1 MNMCDVNFSIENSL
15 RPNSNEVI
23 IGVDEVG
30 RGPWAGPVTAC
41 AVILDPEN
49 IPPGLND
56 SKKLNVKQRAMLF
69 EEIMNSS
76 LVSCVH
82 VDVGEIDKINILQA
96 TFRAMERSIS
106 KLPIPDHILI
116 DGNKLPPNLPSPAT
130 AIIKG
135 DSKSASIAAAS
146 IIAKV
151 TRDKLMSDLSVEYP
165 GYGWEKNAGYGTK
178 MHQSGLLNN
187 GVTPH
192 HRRSFKPIHNMLYSA
207 SPRK

>member
-1 MNMCDVNFSIENSL
+1 MSDVTYNIEASFRL
-15 RPNSNEVI
+15 KGNEVI

-41 AVILDPEN
+41 AVILDPDN
-49 IPPGLND
+49 IPHGLND
-56 SKKLNVKQRAMLF
+56 SKKLNVARRNELF
-69 EEIMNSS
+69 LKIMESS

-82 VDVGEIDKINILQA
+82 ADVEEIDKINILQA
-96 TFRAMERSIS
+96 TFRAMERSII

-135 DSKSASIAAAS
+135 DTKSASIAAAS

-151 TRDKLMSDLSVEYP
+151 TRDQLMADLSLEYP

-178 MHQSGLLNN
+178 MHQLGLLNN

>member
-1 MNMCDVNFSIENSL
+1 MSDVTYNIEASFRL
-15 RPNSNEVI
+15 KGNEVI

-41 AVILDPEN
+41 AVILNPDN
-49 IPPGLND
+49 IPHGLND
-56 SKKLNVKQRAMLF
+56 SKKLNVVRRNELF
-69 EEIMNSS
+69 LKIMESS

-82 VDVGEIDKINILQA
+82 VDVEEIDKINILQA
-96 TFRAMERSIS
+96 TFRAMERSIL

-135 DSKSASIAAAS
+135 DTKSASIAAAS

-151 TRDKLMSDLSVEYP
+151 TRDQLMADLSLEYP

-178 MHQSGLLNN
+178 MHQLGLLNN

-207 SPRK
+207 SPCK

>member
-1 MNMCDVNFSIENSL
+1 MSDVTYNIEASFRL
-15 RPNSNEVI
+15 KGNEVI

-41 AVILDPEN
+41 AVILNPDN
-49 IPPGLND
+49 IPHGLND
-56 SKKLNVKQRAMLF
+56 SKKLNVVRRNELF
-69 EEIMNSS
+69 LKIMESS

-82 VDVGEIDKINILQA
+82 VDVEEIDKINILQA
-96 TFRAMERSIS
+96 TFRAMERSIL

-116 DGNKLPPNLPSPAT
+116 DGNKLPPNLASPAT

-135 DSKSASIAAAS
+135 DTKSASIAAAS

-151 TRDKLMSDLSVEYP
+151 TRDQLMANLSLEYP

-178 MHQSGLLNN
+178 MHQLGLLNN

>member
-1 MNMCDVNFSIENSL
+1 MNMSDVNYSIENSL
-15 RPNSNEVI
+15 RPNGNEVI
-23 IGVDEVG
+23 MGVDEVG

-41 AVILDPEN
+41 AVILDPDN
-49 IPPGLND
+49 IPVGLND
-56 SKKLNVKQRAMLF
+56 SKKLTAKRRFVLF

-76 LVSCVH
+76 IVSYVH
-82 VDVGEIDKINILQA
+82 VDVDEIDEINILQA

-106 KLPIPDHILI
+106 KLPVPDHILI

-151 TRDKLMSDLSVEYP
+151 TRDRLMADLSVEYP
-165 GYGWEKNAGYGTK
+165 GYGWGKNSGYGTK

-192 HRRSFKPIHNMLYSA
+192 HRRSFKPIYKMLYSA

>member
-1 MNMCDVNFSIENSL
+1 MSDVTYNIEASFRL
-15 RPNSNEVI
+15 KGNEVI

-41 AVILDPEN
+41 AVILDPDN
-49 IPPGLND
+49 IPHGLND
-56 SKKLNVKQRAMLF
+56 SKKLNVVRRNELF
-69 EEIMNSS
+69 LKIMESS

-82 VDVGEIDKINILQA
+82 VDVEEIDKINILQA
-96 TFRAMERSIS
+96 TFRAMERSIL

-135 DSKSASIAAAS
+135 DTKSASIAAAS

-151 TRDKLMSDLSVEYP
+151 TRDQLMADLSIEYP

-178 MHQSGLLNN
+178 MHQLGLLNN

>member
-1 MNMCDVNFSIENSL
+1 MSDVTYNIEASFRL
-15 RPNSNEVI
+15 KGNEVI

-41 AVILDPEN
+41 AVILNPDN
-49 IPPGLND
+49 IPHGLND
-56 SKKLNVKQRAMLF
+56 SKKLNVVRRNELF
-69 EEIMNSS
+69 LKIMESS

-82 VDVGEIDKINILQA
+82 VDVEEIDKINILQA
-96 TFRAMERSIS
+96 TFRAMERSIL

-135 DSKSASIAAAS
+135 DTKSASIAAAS

-151 TRDKLMSDLSVEYP
+151 TRDQLMANLSLEYP
-165 GYGWEKNAGYGTK
+165 GYGWEKNSGYGTK
-178 MHQSGLLNN
+178 MHQLGLLNN

>member
-1 MNMCDVNFSIENSL
+1 MSDVTYNIEASFRL
-15 RPNSNEVI
+15 KGNEVI

-41 AVILDPEN
+41 AVILDPDN
-49 IPPGLND
+49 IPHGLND
-56 SKKLNVKQRAMLF
+56 SKKLNAARRNELF
-69 EEIMNSS
+69 LKIMESS

-82 VDVGEIDKINILQA
+82 VDVEEIDKINILQA

-106 KLPIPDHILI
+106 KLPVPDHILI

-146 IIAKV
+146 IVAKV
-151 TRDKLMSDLSVEYP
+151 IRDELMVDLSIKYP

-178 MHQSGLLNN
+178 MHQLGLLNN

>member
-1 MNMCDVNFSIENSL
+1 MNMSDLNYNIENSL
-15 RPNSNEVI
+15 RPNGNGVI
-23 IGVDEVG
+23 MGVDEVG

-56 SKKLNVKQRAMLF
+56 SKKLNVKQRTMLF
-69 EEIMNSS
+69 EEIINSS

-82 VDVGEIDKINILQA
+82 VDVDEIDKINILQA

-106 KLPIPDHILI
+106 KLSIPDHILI

-151 TRDKLMSDLSVEYP
+151 TRDRLMADLSVEYP

-192 HRRSFKPIHNMLYSA
+192 HRRSFKPIHNMLYST

>member
-1 MNMCDVNFSIENSL
+1 MSDVTYNIEASFRL
-15 RPNSNEVI
+15 KGNEVI

-41 AVILDPEN
+41 AVILDPDN
-49 IPPGLND
+49 IPHGLND
-56 SKKLNVKQRAMLF
+56 SKKLNATRRNKLF
-69 EEIMNSS
+69 LKIMESS

-82 VDVGEIDKINILQA
+82 VDVEEIDKINILQA
-96 TFRAMERSIS
+96 TFRAMERSIL

-116 DGNKLPPNLPSPAT
+116 DGNKLPPNLPSQAT

-135 DSKSASIAAAS
+135 DTKSASIAAAS

-151 TRDKLMSDLSVEYP
+151 TRDQLMTDLSLEYP

-178 MHQSGLLNN
+178 MHQLGLLNN

>member
-1 MNMCDVNFSIENSL
+1 MSDVSYNIEASFRL
-15 RPNSNEVI
+15 KGNEVI

-41 AVILDPEN
+41 AVILNPDN
-49 IPPGLND
+49 IPHGLND
-56 SKKLNVKQRAMLF
+56 SKKLNVVRRNELF
-69 EEIMNSS
+69 LKIMESS

-82 VDVGEIDKINILQA
+82 VDVEEIDKINILQA
-96 TFRAMERSIS
+96 TFRAMERSIL

-135 DSKSASIAAAS
+135 DTKSASIAAAS

-151 TRDKLMSDLSVEYP
+151 TRDQLMADLSLEYP

-178 MHQSGLLNN
+178 MHQLGLLNN

>member
-1 MNMCDVNFSIENSL
+1 MSDVTYNIEASFRL
-15 RPNSNEVI
+15 KGNEVI

-41 AVILDPEN
+41 AVILNPDN
-49 IPPGLND
+49 IPHGLND
-56 SKKLNVKQRAMLF
+56 SKKLNVVRRNELF
-69 EEIMNSS
+69 LKIMESS

-82 VDVGEIDKINILQA
+82 VDVEEIDKINILQA
-96 TFRAMERSIS
+96 TFRAMERSIV

-135 DSKSASIAAAS
+135 DTKSASIAAAS

-151 TRDKLMSDLSVEYP
+151 TRDQLMANLSLEYP

-178 MHQSGLLNN
+178 MHQLGLLNN

>member
-1 MNMCDVNFSIENSL
+1 MSDVTYNIEASFRL
-15 RPNSNEVI
+15 KGNEVI

-41 AVILDPEN
+41 AVILDPDN
-49 IPPGLND
+49 IPHGLND
-56 SKKLNVKQRAMLF
+56 SKKLNVVRRNELF
-69 EEIMNSS
+69 LKIMESS

-82 VDVGEIDKINILQA
+82 VDVEEIDKINILQA
-96 TFRAMERSIS
+96 TFRAMERSIL

-135 DSKSASIAAAS
+135 DTKSASIAAAS

-151 TRDKLMSDLSVEYP
+151 TRDQLMANLSLEYP

-178 MHQSGLLNN
+178 IHQLGLLNN

>member
-1 MNMCDVNFSIENSL
+1 MSDVTYNIEASFRL
-15 RPNSNEVI
+15 KGNEVI

-41 AVILDPEN
+41 AVILNPDN
-49 IPPGLND
+49 IPHGLND
-56 SKKLNVKQRAMLF
+56 SKKLNVVRRNELF
-69 EEIMNSS
+69 LKIMESS

-82 VDVGEIDKINILQA
+82 VDVKEIDKINILQA
-96 TFRAMERSIS
+96 TFRAMERSIL

-135 DSKSASIAAAS
+135 DTKSASIAAAS

-151 TRDKLMSDLSVEYP
+151 TRDQLMADLSLEYP

-178 MHQSGLLNN
+178 MHQLGLLNN

>member
-1 MNMCDVNFSIENSL
+1 MSDVTYNIEASFRL
-15 RPNSNEVI
+15 KGNEVI

-41 AVILDPEN
+41 AVILNPDN
-49 IPPGLND
+49 IPHGLND
-56 SKKLNVKQRAMLF
+56 SNKLNAARRNELF
-69 EEIMNSS
+69 LKIMESS

-82 VDVGEIDKINILQA
+82 VDVEEIDKINILQA
-96 TFRAMERSIS
+96 TFRAMERSIL

-135 DSKSASIAAAS
+135 DTKSASIAAAS

-151 TRDKLMSDLSVEYP
+151 TRDQLMADLSLEYP

-178 MHQSGLLNN
+178 MHQLGLLNN

>member
-1 MNMCDVNFSIENSL
+1 MSDVTYNIEASFRL
-15 RPNSNEVI
+15 KGNEVI

-41 AVILDPEN
+41 AVILDPNN
-49 IPPGLND
+49 IPHGLND
-56 SKKLNVKQRAMLF
+56 SKKLNVVRRNELF
-69 EEIMNSS
+69 LKIMESS

-82 VDVGEIDKINILQA
+82 VDVEEIDKINILQA
-96 TFRAMERSIS
+96 TFRAMERSIL

-135 DSKSASIAAAS
+135 DTKSASIAAAS

-151 TRDKLMSDLSVEYP
+151 TRDQLMANLSLEYP

-178 MHQSGLLNN
+178 MHQLGLLNN

>member
-1 MNMCDVNFSIENSL
+1 MSDVTYNIETSFRL
-15 RPNSNEVI
+15 KGNEVI

-41 AVILDPEN
+41 AVILNPDN
-49 IPPGLND
+49 IPHGLND
-56 SKKLNVKQRAMLF
+56 SKKLNVVRRNELF
-69 EEIMNSS
+69 LKIMESS

-82 VDVGEIDKINILQA
+82 VDVEEIDKINILQA
-96 TFRAMERSIS
+96 TFRAMERSIL

-135 DSKSASIAAAS
+135 DTKSASIAAAS

-151 TRDKLMSDLSVEYP
+151 TRDQLMADLSLEYP

-178 MHQSGLLNN
+178 MHQLGLLNN

>member
-1 MNMCDVNFSIENSL
+1 MSDVTYNIEASFRL
-15 RPNSNEVI
+15 KGNEVI

-41 AVILDPEN
+41 AVILNPDN
-49 IPPGLND
+49 IPHGLND
-56 SKKLNVKQRAMLF
+56 SKKLNVVRRNELF
-69 EEIMNSS
+69 LKIMESS

-82 VDVGEIDKINILQA
+82 VDVKEIDKINILQA
-96 TFRAMERSIS
+96 TFRAMERSIL

-135 DSKSASIAAAS
+135 DTKSASIAAAS

-151 TRDKLMSDLSVEYP
+151 TRDQLMANLSLEYP

-178 MHQSGLLNN
+178 MHQLGLLNN

>member
-1 MNMCDVNFSIENSL
+1 MSDVTYNIEASFRL
-15 RPNSNEVI
+15 KGNEII

-41 AVILDPEN
+41 AVILNPDN
-49 IPPGLND
+49 IPHGLND
-56 SKKLNVKQRAMLF
+56 SKKLNVVRRNELF
-69 EEIMNSS
+69 LKIMESS

-82 VDVGEIDKINILQA
+82 VDVEEIDKINILQA
-96 TFRAMERSIS
+96 TFRAMERSIL

-135 DSKSASIAAAS
+135 DTKSASIAAAS

-151 TRDKLMSDLSVEYP
+151 TRDQLMANLSLEYP

-178 MHQSGLLNN
+178 MHQLGLLNN

>member
-1 MNMCDVNFSIENSL
+1 MSDVTYNIEASFRL
-15 RPNSNEVI
+15 KGNEVI

-41 AVILDPEN
+41 AVILDPDN
-49 IPPGLND
+49 IPHSLND
-56 SKKLNVKQRAMLF
+56 SKKLNAARRNELF
-69 EEIMNSS
+69 LKIMESS

-82 VDVGEIDKINILQA
+82 VDVEEIDKINILQA
-96 TFRAMERSIS
+96 TFRAMERSIL

-135 DSKSASIAAAS
+135 DTKSASIAAAS

-151 TRDKLMSDLSVEYP
+151 TRDQLMANLSLEYP

-178 MHQSGLLNN
+178 MHQLGLLNN

>member
-1 MNMCDVNFSIENSL
+1 MSDVTYNIEASFRL
-15 RPNSNEVI
+15 KGNEVI

-41 AVILDPEN
+41 AVILNPDN
-49 IPPGLND
+49 IPHGLND
-56 SKKLNVKQRAMLF
+56 SKKLNAARRNALF
-69 EEIMNSS
+69 LKIMESS

-82 VDVGEIDKINILQA
+82 VDVEEIDKINILQA
-96 TFRAMERSIS
+96 TFRAMERSIL

-135 DSKSASIAAAS
+135 DTKSASIAAAS

-151 TRDKLMSDLSVEYP
+151 TRDQLMANLSLEYP

-178 MHQSGLLNN
+178 MHQLGLLNN

>member
-1 MNMCDVNFSIENSL
+1 ME
-15 RPNSNEVI
+15 
-23 IGVDEVG
+23 
-30 RGPWAGPVTAC
+30 
-41 AVILDPEN
+41 
-49 IPPGLND
+49 
-56 SKKLNVKQRAMLF
+56 
-69 EEIMNSS
+69 SS

-82 VDVGEIDKINILQA
+82 ADVEEIDKINILQA
-96 TFRAMERSIS
+96 TFRAMERSIL

-116 DGNKLPPNLPSPAT
+116 DGNRLPPNLPSPAT

-135 DSKSASIAAAS
+135 DTKSASIAAAS

-151 TRDKLMSDLSVEYP
+151 TRDQLMADLSLEYP

-178 MHQSGLLNN
+178 MHQLGLLNN

>member
-1 MNMCDVNFSIENSL
+1 MSDVTYNIEASFRL
-15 RPNSNEVI
+15 KGNEVI

-41 AVILDPEN
+41 AVILNPDN
-49 IPPGLND
+49 IPHGLND
-56 SKKLNVKQRAMLF
+56 SKKLNVVRRNELF
-69 EEIMNSS
+69 LKIMESS

-82 VDVGEIDKINILQA
+82 VDVEEIDKINILQA
-96 TFRAMERSIS
+96 TFRAMERSIL

-135 DSKSASIAAAS
+135 DTKSASIAAAS

-151 TRDKLMSDLSVEYP
+151 TRDQLMANLSLEYP

-178 MHQSGLLNN
+178 IHQLGLLNN